1 MSDANDNA
9 NVLTIA
15 RVRAI
20 VREEIARALRE
31 RDQQKIRREEA
42 EIDDLIAAP
51 VGQIANHAEIDHA
64 YAVARQENHIT
75 RMRVGMKITV
85 HEHHL

>member
-42 EIDDLIAAP
+42 EIDDLIAAEEEFYAWDNY
-51 VGQIANHAEIDHA
+51 GSGDNH
-64 YAVARQENHIT
+64 
-75 RMRVGMKITV
+75 
-85 HEHHL
+85 